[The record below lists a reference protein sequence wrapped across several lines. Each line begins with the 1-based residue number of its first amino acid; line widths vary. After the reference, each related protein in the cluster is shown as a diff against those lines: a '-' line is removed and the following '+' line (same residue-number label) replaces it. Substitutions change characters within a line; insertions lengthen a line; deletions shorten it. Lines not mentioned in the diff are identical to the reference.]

1 MGLTGGTRALT
12 TATGS
17 GATFSG
23 VVSNGG
29 ITKLG
34 AGTLTLSGA
43 AANTYTGLTTAS
55 AGSLT
60 LAKTSGDAIAGDLL
74 VNGGNV
80 SVTVAG
86 TQIADTATVEVS
98 SGSFTIGTL
107 INETVATVK
116 LTGGNIIG
124 NNSTTSVLTATTAFD
139 LQSGA
144 NTAILAGAAGATK
157 TTGGTV
163 LLSRLSTYSGGT
175 TLTAGT
181 LQIDVASA
189 GTVGA
194 ITGSAIGTGSLA
206 LNGGTLSSAT
216 ANNRTI
222 LNAVTIGGNVTLG
235 DATNT
240 GTVIFS
246 ADADLGG
253 AARTLT
259 TASGSGAA
267 FSGSI
272 TNGSITKEGAGT
284 LALSGNSS
292 TVAVTSNAG
301 TLAGVGTVGA
311 TTVSTGN
318 LAIGSFNGGLG
329 TMNFSSLSLG
339 STTSFIYQMTGGL
352 APIAGS
358 ADLGYITGAL
368 AINTSSILD
377 LVELGTYTVGNKF
390 TLFAYDGALTG
401 NFNGLANNTTFLDDL
416 SNSWQIKYDD
426 STAGLNGGTGA
437 NYVTISAIPEPGA
450 ALLGGLGVLAL
461 LRRRRNA

>member
-1 MGLTGGTRALT
+1 MAI
-12 TATGS
+12 S
-17 GATFSG
+17 GNAET
-23 VVSNGG
+23 
-29 ITKLG
+29 
-34 AGTLTLSGA
+34 
-43 AANTYTGLTTAS
+43 
-55 AGSLT
+55 
-60 LAKTSGDAIAGDLL
+60 
-74 VNGGNV
+74 VNG
-80 SVTVAG
+80 
-86 TQIADTATVEVS
+86 
-98 SGSFTIGTL
+98 
-107 INETVATVK
+107 VK
-116 LTGGNIIG
+116 LTGGAITG
-124 NNSTTSVLTATTAFD
+124 SGANSILTSTTAFD
-139 LQSGA
+139 FQSGSS
-144 NTAILAGAAGATK
+144 TAILAGAAGATK

-235 DATNT
+235 DSTNT

-301 TLAGVGTVGA
+301 TLAGIGTVGA

-461 LRRRRNA
+461 LRRRRNS